1 MTVNELIEHLKSLG
15 DEKWRN
21 VAEVKIIHN
30 VKYEDKWGGV
40 DDLMIGSQ
48 PIDTFDVKAGVNSVD
63 IHIEED
69 EY

>member
-1 MTVNELIEHLKSLG
+1 MTVNELIEHMKSLG

-40 DDLMIGSQ
+40 DDWMIGSQ
-48 PIDTFDVKAGVNSVD
+48 PIDTFDVKA
-63 IHIEED
+63 
-69 EY
+69 

>member
-15 DEKWRN
+15 DDKWRD
-21 VAEVKIIHN
+21 VAEVKIILH
-30 VKYEDKWGGV
+30 VKQLDKWSGKDNLV
-40 DDLMIGSQ
+40 SEI

>member
-21 VAEVKIIHN
+21 VAEVRVIKDEN
-30 VKYEDKWGGV
+30 EWYS
-40 DDLMIGSQ
+40 GSQ
-48 PIDTFDVKAGVNSVD
+48 QIDTFDVKAGVNSVD

>member
-21 VAEVKIIHN
+21 VAEVRVIKDEN
-30 VKYEDKWGGV
+30 EWYS
-40 DDLMIGSQ
+40 GSQ
-48 PIDTFDVKAGVNSVD
+48 QIDTFDVKAGVNSVD
-63 IHIEED
+63 IHMEED

>member
-21 VAEVKIIHN
+21 VAEVRIIHEN
-30 VKYEDKWGGV
+30 EWYT
-40 DDLMIGSQ
+40 GSQ
-48 PIDTFDVKAGVNSVD
+48 PIDAFDVKAGLNSVD
-63 IHIEED
+63 IHVED

>member
-15 DEKWRN
+15 DDKWRN
-21 VAEVKIIHN
+21 VAEVRIKHETEW
-30 VKYEDKWGGV
+30 YT
-40 DDLMIGSQ
+40 GSQ
-48 PIDTFDVKAGVNSVD
+48 QIDTFDVKAGVNSVD

>member
-21 VAEVKIIHN
+21 VAEVRIIHN

-63 IHIEED
+63 IHVEE

>member
-15 DEKWRN
+15 DDKWRD
-21 VAEVKIIHN
+21 VAEVII
-30 VKYEDKWGGV
+30 KRETEWYT
-40 DDLMIGSQ
+40 GSQ

>member
-21 VAEVKIIHN
+21 VAEVKIILH
-30 VKYEDKWGGV
+30 VKHV
-40 DDLMIGSQ
+40 DELCGEVDYRIER
-48 PIDTFDVKAGVNSVD
+48 PIDAFDVKAGLNSVD

>member
-15 DEKWRN
+15 DDKWRD
-21 VAEVKIIHN
+21 VAEVKIILH
-30 VKYEDKWGGV
+30 VKQLDKCSGK
-40 DDLMIGSQ
+40 DDWVSEI
-48 PIDTFDVKAGVNSVD
+48 PIDTFDVKAGLNSVD

>member
-21 VAEVKIIHN
+21 VAEVRVIKDEN
-30 VKYEDKWGGV
+30 EWYS
-40 DDLMIGSQ
+40 GSQ
-48 PIDTFDVKAGVNSVD
+48 PIDTFDVKAGLNSVD
-63 IHIEED
+63 IHMEED

>member
-21 VAEVKIIHN
+21 VAEVKIILH
-30 VKYEDKWGGV
+30 VKHV
-40 DDLMIGSQ
+40 DEWRGEVDYRIER

-63 IHIEED
+63 IHMEED

>member
-15 DEKWRN
+15 DEKWRD
-21 VAEVKIIHN
+21 VAEVRIKHEN
-30 VKYEDKWGGV
+30 EWYT
-40 DDLMIGSQ
+40 GSQ
-48 PIDTFDVKAGVNSVD
+48 QIDTFDVKAGVNSVD

>member
-21 VAEVKIIHN
+21 VAEVRIKHEN
-30 VKYEDKWGGV
+30 KWYT
-40 DDLMIGSQ
+40 GSQ
-48 PIDTFDVKAGVNSVD
+48 PIDAFDVKAGLNSVD
-63 IHIEED
+63 IHMEED